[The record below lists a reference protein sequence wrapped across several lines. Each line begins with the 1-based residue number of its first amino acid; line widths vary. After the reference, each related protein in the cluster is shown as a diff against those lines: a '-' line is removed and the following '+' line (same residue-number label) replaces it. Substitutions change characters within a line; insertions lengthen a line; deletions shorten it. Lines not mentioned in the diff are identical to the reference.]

1 MPLEIRTA
9 SLADIPTIRDLA
21 HRTWPATFGKI
32 LTPDQIAYMLDM
44 MYSEASL
51 RKAMTEL
58 GHQFYLGFDAK
69 GPVGLREK
77 GSPVGYAGYQFDYL
91 PGTTK
96 LHKIYVLPEGQKH
109 GYGKA
114 LFSAVA
120 KTAHDAGQQRLRL
133 DVNYQNAA
141 SGFYE
146 RMGMTKI
153 DEVTTEIGEG
163 YLMEDWVYEAGW
175 PL

>member
-1 MPLEIRTA
+1 MSLEIRTA
-9 SLADIPTIRDLA
+9 TLEDIPTIRDLA
-21 HRTWPATFGKI
+21 HRTWPDTFGNI
-32 LTPDQIAYMLDM
+32 LSPAQIEYMLNM
-44 MYSEASL
+44 MYNEAAL
-51 RKAMTEL
+51 HKGMTAL
-58 GHQFYLGFDAK
+58 GHQYFIGFDD
-69 GPVGLREK
+69 E
-77 GSPVGYAGYQFDYL
+77 GSAQGYAGYQFNYL

-96 LHKIYVLPEGQKH
+96 LHKIYVLPKGQKR

-163 YLMEDWVYEAGW
+163 YLMEDWVFEMELPMGE
-175 PL
+175 LLSC

>member
-1 MPLEIRTA
+1 MSTFQIRKA
-9 SLADIPTIRDLA
+9 FVADIPLIRDVA
-21 HRTWPATFGKI
+21 HRTWPHTFGEI
-32 LTPDQIAYMLDM
+32 LTPDQIEYMLEM

-51 RKAMTEL
+51 TKAMTDL
-58 GHQFYLGFDAK
+58 GHQFFLIFDRHNI
-69 GPVGLREK
+69 PQ
-77 GSPVGYAGYQFDYL
+77 GYAGYQFDYL

-114 LFSAVA
+114 LFTAVA

-153 DEVTTEIGEG
+153 DEVTTEIGQG
-163 YLMEDWVYEAGW
+163 YLMEDWVYEMG
-175 PL
+175 L

>member
-1 MPLEIRTA
+1 MSLDIRTA
-9 SLADIPTIRDLA
+9 TLADIPLIRDLA
-21 HRTWPATFGKI
+21 HRTWPHTFGEI
-32 LTPDQIAYMLDM
+32 LTPAQIDYMLEM
-44 MYSEASL
+44 MYSEESL
-51 RKAMTEL
+51 HKGMTEL
-58 GHQFYLGFDAK
+58 AHQYFIGFAE
-69 GPVGLREK
+69 GPIGQPESEV
-77 GSPVGYAGYQFDYL
+77 PVCYAGYQFDYL

-120 KTAHDAGQQRLRL
+120 KTAHDAGQLRFRL
-133 DVNYQNAA
+133 DVNYHNAA

-163 YLMEDWVYEAGW
+163 YLMEDWVFEME
-175 PL
+175 LS

>member
-1 MPLEIRTA
+1 MPLEIRIAT
-9 SLADIPTIRDLA
+9 LADIPTIKDLA
-21 HRTWPATFGKI
+21 HCTWPDTFGEI
-32 LTPDQIAYMLDM
+32 LSPDQIAYMLDM

-51 RKAMTEL
+51 TKAMTES
-58 GHQFYLGFDAK
+58 GHQFILGFDD
-69 GPVGLREK
+69 E
-77 GSPVGYAGYQFDYL
+77 GSAQGYAGYQFNYL

-96 LHKIYVLPEGQKH
+96 LHKIYVLPKGQKR

-163 YLMEDWVYEAGW
+163 YLMEDWVFEMELPMGE
-175 PL
+175 LLSC

>member
-9 SLADIPTIRDLA
+9 SLADIPTIHDLA
-21 HRTWPATFGKI
+21 HRTWPDTFGQI
-32 LTPDQIAYMLDM
+32 LTPDQITYMLDM
-44 MYSEASL
+44 MYSESAL
-51 RKAMTEL
+51 LEQMTTL
-58 GHQFYLGFDAK
+58 KHRYFIGFGENSA
-69 GPVGLREK
+69 PQ
-77 GSPVGYAGYQFDYL
+77 GYAGYQFDYL

-96 LHKIYVLPEGQKH
+96 LHKIYVLPKGQKH

-120 KTAHDAGQQRLRL
+120 KTAHDTGQQRLRL

-146 RMGMTKI
+146 HMGMTKI
-153 DEVTTEIGEG
+153 DEITTEIGEG
-163 YLMEDWVYEAGW
+163 YLMEDWVFEME
-175 PL
+175 L

>member
-1 MPLEIRTA
+1 MKPSFTIRQAT
-9 SLADIPTIRDLA
+9 LVDIPTIRDLA
-21 HRTWPATFGKI
+21 LRTWPDTFGTI
-32 LTPDQIAYMLDM
+32 LSPAQIDYMLDM

-51 RKAMTEL
+51 LKGMSSL
-58 GHQFYLGFDAK
+58 NHQYFLISDQQ
-69 GPVGLREK
+69 

-96 LHKIYVLPEGQKH
+96 LHKIYVLPKGQKH

-133 DVNYQNAA
+133 DVNYHNAA
-141 SGFYE
+141 ATFYE

-163 YLMEDWVYEAGW
+163 YLMEDWVYEME
-175 PL
+175 LR